1 MKKTHG
7 YFLSFGLVTAIIV
20 IVYVGW
26 TLSLFEPAVTYHKS
40 VDATSKVAAEA
51 YLREHPPKEGQITWT
66 GFWKKVANP
75 RNREKASIF
84 VTNIDNTE
92 AQVFFTLVILRT
104 AKTSISLWVT
114 MVLGTK
120 RSPVK
125 AHRWLDD
132 YSNNRG
138 RISHIIQLPMAC
150 FQCQFM
156 KYIT

>member
-1 MKKTHG
+1 MKKSHG

-26 TLSLFEPAVTYHKS
+26 TLSSFEPAVTYHKS

-84 VTNIDNTE
+84 VTNIDNTDGSS
-92 AQVFFTLVILRT
+92 FLY
-104 AKTSISLWVT
+104 ISYPQDGEDINLTVGDDGSWHKAEPSKGT
-114 MVLGTK
+114 PMV
-120 RSPVK
+120 
-125 AHRWLDD
+125 
-132 YSNNRG
+132 G
-138 RISHIIQLPMAC
+138 RL
-150 FQCQFM
+150 FQ
-156 KYIT
+156 